1 MARSPGAVGCSEA
14 DRRPEL
20 ASQVTVLSW
29 SSGARSL
36 ELGSW
41 RNDVASVGGEL
52 VQHGGRQAPLFSE
65 VRSPRGFPLKP
76 AVGRLLRGLATAP
89 GCSRRVRLLGTSR
102 GFGGQCS
109 NGKTLQNSDTGGG
122 GGVPCGWAQR
132 SPRAQAGNSAAVG
145 CVSSTQAAPAPASL
159 SHLTDDKT
167 AQDGTA
173 SVAGRQPTRHRPV
186 HTALTPLPGQM
197 DAVWWS

>member
-65 VRSPRGFPLKP
+65 VRSPRGFLLKP

-109 NGKTLQNSDTGGG
+109 NGRTLQNSDTGGG

-132 SPRAQAGNSAAVG
+132 S
-145 CVSSTQAAPAPASL
+145 
-159 SHLTDDKT
+159 HL
-167 AQDGTA
+167 ARRPGTA
-173 SVAGRQPTRHRPV
+173 PRLAVCPARRQHLHQRHCPISPTTEPPAWRAGGQRGIAPSIQP
-186 HTALTPLPGQM
+186 
-197 DAVWWS
+197 